1 MDLFDLDFGVI
12 VACDVS
18 TLDSFSTIVKE
29 TSSIEGIVGFKIG
42 VTLAL
47 TYGLQRLTE
56 TAKQYGNLPVI
67 YDHQKAGTD
76 IPQMGQKFSEV
87 CHRGGIKGVI
97 IFPQAGPK
105 TEVSFI
111 SAIIKNNMVPLVGG
125 EMTHPGYLANEKGY
139 IRNNAPKDMYTLAV
153 KNNVK
158 YFIVPGNKPHVLKK
172 YQKLISGLDSSARY
186 CMPGIGRQG
195 GDISSAFTALSGS
208 SAYAIVGSSIYSHS
222 DIRKSAKKFC
232 KEALK
237 FQ

>member
-18 TLDSFSTIVKE
+18 TLDSFTTIVKE

-47 TYGLQRLTE
+47 TYGLKRLTE
-56 TAKQYGNLPVI
+56 AADKYGNLPVI

-76 IPQMGQKFSEV
+76 IPQMGQKFSDV
-87 CHRGGIKGVI
+87 CSRGGIKGVI
-97 IFPQAGPK
+97 LFPQAGPK
-105 TEVSFI
+105 TEEAFI
-111 SAIIKNNMVPLVGG
+111 SAVIKNHMVPLVGG
-125 EMTHPGYLANEKGY
+125 EMTHPGYLADEKGY
-139 IRNNAPKDMYTLAV
+139 IRNNAPTDMYTLAV
-153 KNNVK
+153 KNHVK
-158 YFIVPGNKPHVLKK
+158 YFIVPGNKPQVLKK
-172 YQKLISGLDSSARY
+172 YQTIISGLDNSVRY

-195 GDISSAFTALSGS
+195 GDIASAFTALSGS
-208 SAYAIVGSSIYSHS
+208 SAYAIIGSSIYSQS
-222 DIRKSAKKFC
+222 NIGKAAKRFC

>member
-18 TLDSFSTIVKE
+18 TLDSFISIVKE
-29 TSSIEGIVGFKIG
+29 TSSIKGIVGFKIG

-47 TYGLQRLTE
+47 TYGLKQLTE
-56 TAKQYGNLPVI
+56 VADSYNSLPVI

-76 IPQMGQKFSEV
+76 IPQMGQKFSDV
-87 CHRGGIKGVI
+87 CHHGGIKGVI
-97 IFPQAGPK
+97 LFPQAGPK
-105 TEVSFI
+105 TEEAFI
-111 SAIIKNNMVPLVGG
+111 AAVFKNNMIPLVGG
-125 EMTHPGYLANEKGY
+125 EMTHPGYLEKEKGY
-139 IRNNAPKDMYTLAV
+139 IRDNAPKDMYTLAV

-158 YFIVPGNKPHVLKK
+158 YFIVPGNKPQVLKK
-172 YQKLISGLDSSARY
+172 YQKIISGLEGSARY

-195 GDISSAFTALSGS
+195 GDIATAFTALSGS
-208 SAYAIVGSSIYSHS
+208 SAYAIIGSSIYSHS
-222 DIRKSAKKFC
+222 NSAEAAKKFC